1 MPEPTPTTI
10 GSADSA
16 GTPAPV
22 TRTKTSAYPIEH
34 FVADLD
40 ETPVRATDSAV
51 SDAAPRSLWGE
62 AWRSLRRQPLFIIS
76 AILILAVI
84 FVALFPGLFTNEP
97 PNENCLLENSDG
109 GPAPGHPLGF
119 TVQGCDILSRVVH
132 GTQSSLTVGLFA
144 TLGVVVI
151 GGLIGALAG
160 FFGGWVDAILA
171 RVGDIFFA
179 LPLILGA
186 IVVVQLPAFQQ
197 NRNVWTLVVILI
209 TFGWP
214 QIARI
219 TRAAVI
225 EVRNADFVTAARS
238 LGVSPLGA
246 LVKHVI
252 PNALAP
258 VIVIAT
264 ISLGTFIVAES
275 TLSFLGIGLPPDVMS
290 WGNDIF
296 SAKPSLRSNPMA
308 IFWPGL
314 ALSITVLSF
323 IMLGDALR
331 DALDPKARKR

>member
-1 MPEPTPTTI
+1 MPEIENNLKT
-10 GSADSA
+10 A
-16 GTPAPV
+16 GRV
-22 TRTKTSAYPIEH
+22 KTSAYPIEH
-34 FVADLD
+34 FVADID
-40 ETPVRATDSAV
+40 ETPVRATDSAT
-51 SDAAPRSLWGE
+51 AEGAPSSLWRE
-62 AWRSLRRQPLFIIS
+62 AWRSLRRQPLFLIS
-76 AILILAVI
+76 AALILAILV
-84 FVALFPGLFTNEP
+84 VALFPGLFTNEP
-97 PNENCLLENSDG
+97 PNSNCLLANSDG

-119 TVQGCDILSRVVH
+119 TQQGCDILSRVVH

-144 TLGVVVI
+144 TLGVLLI

-160 FFGGWVDAILA
+160 FFGGWVDAVLA

-186 IVVVQLPAFQQ
+186 IVIVQLPFFQQ
-197 NRNVWTLVVILI
+197 NRNVWTLVVILVS
-209 TFGWP
+209 FGWP

-225 EVRNADFVTAARS
+225 EVRNADFVMAARS
-238 LGVSPLGA
+238 LGVSPMSA

-296 SAKPSLRSNPMA
+296 SAKSSLRSNPMA

-314 ALSITVLSF
+314 ALSLTVLSF